1 MNSPVAWALVF
12 HIVGIV
18 FWVGGLL
25 VTTTVLALHT
35 GQETPEARLPLEHLE
50 VKLLKGM
57 AHPGA
62 AITVLAGATVV
73 WIQPGY
79 LLQHWLHAKLFLVVI
94 LIVLDLVVY
103 TRTKAFHKGEIKLER
118 RECMILHGAISLVF
132 LGIVILV
139 MIKPF

>member
-1 MNSPVAWALVF
+1 MNSPLAWALVF
-12 HIVGIV
+12 HIVGFV
-18 FWVGGLL
+18 FWIGGLL

-35 GQETPEARLPLEHLE
+35 QQDLPQTQMPLEHLE

-62 AITVLAGATVV
+62 AITVLAGLTVI
-73 WIQPGY
+73 WIQPSN
-79 LLQHWLHAKLFLVVI
+79 LHERWLHAKLFLVVV
-94 LIVLDLVVY
+94 LIALDLFVY
-103 TRTKAFHKGEIKLER
+103 MRAKAFHKGEIKLER

-139 MIKPF
+139 LIKPF

>member
-12 HIVGIV
+12 HIIGFV

-35 GQETPEARLPLEHLE
+35 QQESPEARLPLEHLE
-50 VKLLKGM
+50 AKLLKGM

-62 AITVLAGATVV
+62 AITVLAGLTVL
-73 WIQPGY
+73 WLQPAF
-79 LLQHWLHAKLFLVVI
+79 LHEHWLHAKLFLVAI
-94 LIVLDLVVY
+94 LIAVDLVVY

-132 LGIVILV
+132 LGILILV
-139 MIKPF
+139 LIKPF

>member
-1 MNSPVAWALVF
+1 MNSPLAWALVF
-12 HIVGIV
+12 HIIGIV

-35 GQETPEARLPLEHLE
+35 QQDLPQARLPLEHLE

-62 AITVLAGATVV
+62 AIAVLAGLTVL
-73 WIQPGY
+73 WIQPSFLY
-79 LLQHWLHAKLFLVVI
+79 EHWLHAKLFLVAI
-94 LIVLDLVVY
+94 LIVLDLIVY
-103 TRTKAFHKGEIKLER
+103 RRTKAFQRGEIKLER

-139 MIKPF
+139 LIKPF

>member
-12 HIVGIV
+12 HILGFV

-35 GQETPEARLPLEHLE
+35 QQEAPESRLPLEHLE

-62 AITVLAGATVV
+62 AVTVLAGLAVV

-79 LLQHWLHAKLFLVVI
+79 LREHWLHAKLFLVAI
-94 LIVLDLVVY
+94 LMALDLIVY
-103 TRTKAFHKGEIKLER
+103 RRAKAFHKGEIKLER
-118 RECMILHGAISLVF
+118 RECMILHGVISLVF

-139 MIKPF
+139 LIKPF

>member
-12 HIVGIV
+12 HILGFV

-35 GQETPEARLPLEHLE
+35 QQDLPQARLPLEHLE
-50 VKLLKGM
+50 VKLLRGM

-62 AITVLAGATVV
+62 AITVLAGLTVL

-79 LLQHWLHAKLFLVVI
+79 IHQHWLHAKLFLVAV
-94 LIVLDLVVY
+94 LIALDLVVY

-132 LGIVILV
+132 LGILIMVL
-139 MIKPF
+139 IKPF

>member
-12 HIVGIV
+12 HVIGIV
-18 FWVGGLL
+18 FWIGGLL

-35 GQETPEARLPLEHLE
+35 GETRPEPRVVLEHLE
-50 VKLLKGM
+50 VKLLRGM

-62 AITVLAGATVV
+62 AIAVLAGATVV

-79 LLQHWLHAKLFLVVI
+79 IHQHWLQAKLCLVAI
-94 LIVLDLVVY
+94 LIALDLIVY
-103 TRTKAFHKGEIKLER
+103 TRAKAFHKGEIKLER
-118 RECMILHGAISLVF
+118 SECMILHGAISLVF

>member
-12 HIVGIV
+12 HIIGIV
-18 FWVGGLL
+18 FWIGGLL
-25 VTTTVLALHT
+25 TTTTVLALHT
-35 GQETPEARLPLEHLE
+35 GETRPESRVVLEHLE

-62 AITVLAGATVV
+62 AIAVLAGATVL

-79 LLQHWLHAKLFLVVI
+79 LHQHWLHAKLFLVAI
-94 LIVLDLVVY
+94 LIALDLIVY
-103 TRTKAFHKGEIKLER
+103 TRAKAFHKGEIKLER

-132 LGIVILV
+132 LGILIMVL
-139 MIKPF
+139 IKPF

>member
-1 MNSPVAWALVF
+1 MNSPLAWALVF
-12 HIVGIV
+12 HIIGIV

-35 GQETPEARLPLEHLE
+35 QQDLPQARLPLEHLE

-62 AITVLAGATVV
+62 AIAVLAGLTVL
-73 WIQPGY
+73 WIQPSFLY
-79 LLQHWLHAKLFLVVI
+79 EHWLHAKLFLVAI
-94 LIVLDLVVY
+94 LIVLDLIVY
-103 TRTKAFHKGEIKLER
+103 RRTKAFQRGEINLER

-139 MIKPF
+139 LIKPF

>member
-12 HIVGIV
+12 HIIGFV

-35 GQETPEARLPLEHLE
+35 QQDLPQARLPLEHLE
-50 VKLLKGM
+50 VKLLRGM

-62 AITVLAGATVV
+62 AITVLAGLTVV
-73 WIQPGY
+73 WIQPSY
-79 LLQHWLHAKLFLVVI
+79 IHQHWLQAKLCLVAI
-94 LIVLDLVVY
+94 LIALDLVVY
-103 TRTKAFHKGEIKLER
+103 MRTKAFHKGEIKLER

-139 MIKPF
+139 LIKPF